1 MKILRVL
8 NTNSVVTIDEKKREV
23 IITGP
28 GIGFK
33 KKKGECIDERYIA
46 WKIMTRIT
54 HYRKLLRRY
63 RNDILKL

>member
-28 GIGFK
+28 G
-33 KKKGECIDERYIA
+33 D
-46 WKIMTRIT
+46 WV
-54 HYRKLLRRY
+54 
-63 RNDILKL
+63 